1 MNKIKLVIKREY
13 LTRVRKK
20 SFLIMTFLSP
30 LFFGLLMIVPTL
42 IALSSSSDE
51 KLIAVIDEV
60 GVYEQNLENIAGIK
74 FEFLEHNLEK
84 ELRENFS
91 ITEYYAFLSIKK
103 DTVSNEDV
111 FRLISDNQ
119 IVIDVRDYVKGELR
133 RVLIDK
139 KLHSYEIEELD
150 KIVKELS
157 DVQVALTTVKIDDL
171 GGEKESAVEI
181 SMEISMLFAFI
192 SYFVIF
198 IYGNQVMRGVSEEK
212 SSRIVEVIISSIK
225 PFQLMMGKIVGIAL
239 VALTQFVLWIILTF
253 GIVSIAQSVIP
264 STFEQDNLVEMIENG
279 ESNEFIS
286 EEAMS
291 DFDFHQILSSVKEQN
306 IGQMLFIFILYFIG
320 GYFLYASFFAAVGS
334 AVDAETDSQQF
345 VLPITI
351 PVIIG
356 LYIAM
361 FAFKAPHSPLAVWA
375 SMIPLTSPMVM
386 LARLPFDVP
395 MWEIIVSLIILAA
408 SFILSTWFAA
418 RIYRTGILM
427 YGKKVTYK
435 ELWKWFKYSRK

>member
-1 MNKIKLVIKREY
+1 M
-13 LTRVRKK
+13 
-20 SFLIMTFLSP
+20 
-30 LFFGLLMIVPTL
+30 
-42 IALSSSSDE
+42 
-51 KLIAVIDEV
+51 
-60 GVYEQNLENIAGIK
+60 
-74 FEFLEHNLEK
+74 
-84 ELRENFS
+84 
-91 ITEYYAFLSIKK
+91 
-103 DTVSNEDV
+103 
-111 FRLISDNQ
+111 
-119 IVIDVRDYVKGELR
+119 R

-157 DVQVALTTVKIDDL
+157 DVQVTLTTVKIDDL

-181 SMEISMLFAFI
+181 SMVISMLFAFI

-239 VALTQFVLWIILTF
+239 VALTQFILWIILTF
-253 GIVSIAQSVIP
+253 GIVTIAQSVIP
-264 STFEQDNLVEMIENG
+264 STFEQDKLVEMIENS
-279 ESNEFIS
+279 EANDFVAENE
-286 EEAMS
+286 MS
-291 DFDFHQILSSVKEQN
+291 DFDFHQILNSVKEQN

-361 FAFKAPHSPLAVWA
+361 FAFKVPHSPLAVWA

-435 ELWKWFKYSRK
+435 ELWRWFKYSRK